1 MQFFFGKMADY
12 FYNFRFRSLVGRRR
26 EGSCLLWAI
35 GASSEY
41 LANKSPLYSLV
52 YSLWRHEN
60 IFSNLGHLKIQNP
73 NADTEERRRESF
85 SSRCWCDDFSI
96 QKDLRYLKYFVKVE
110 NFWEP
115 RRIKEGKY
123 PPFIL
128 STPNSKI
135 LTQMLFWE
143 EGRRESSASSYWCFD
158 KLPFSSNPPLQCTH
172 ILWKSDRPIYNI
184 HRRVTYS
191 IWWVPTRRHFHGFL
205 GCMQL
210 PAFFVVARP
219 STILLLLRGQLWFYC
234 Q

>member
-1 MQFFFGKMADY
+1 MSKWGHTHSRSKILLDFLPCLFGPFVLQFFFGKMADY
-12 FYNFRFRSLVGRRR
+12 FYNYQFRSLVGRRR

-115 RRIKEGKY
+115 RRIKEY

-128 STPNSKI
+128 ATPDSKI
-135 LTQMLFWE
+135 LTQMLFLGGGE
-143 EGRRESSASSYWCFD
+143 KGVVCFE
-158 KLPFSSNPPLQCTH
+158 
-172 ILWKSDRPIYNI
+172 
-184 HRRVTYS
+184 
-191 IWWVPTRRHFHGFL
+191 
-205 GCMQL
+205 
-210 PAFFVVARP
+210 
-219 STILLLLRGQLWFYC
+219 LLVFW
-234 Q
+234 